1 MRILILG
8 GAGMLGHQL
17 WRHLHHDHEVWVT
30 LRKPLSHYSGFALFE
45 PGRTLSGV
53 DVTNSDALI
62 GAFRTVRPEVV
73 VNCIGIIK
81 QLKEAKNPLL
91 SLTVNAV
98 LPHQLAQLCAV
109 AGARLV
115 HISTDCVFSGK
126 KGNYTEDDVS
136 DAEDLY
142 GRTKFLGEVHEP
154 HCITLRT
161 SIIGRELETC
171 SGLIEWF
178 LSQKGN
184 KIKGFRHAI
193 YTGFTT
199 HELARVIETT
209 LVKHTDLGGLWQVS
223 SDPINKYDLLNIAK
237 PAFKWEG
244 EIVPDDKFVCER
256 GLDSTRFREK
266 TGYKPPSWQTMIEEM
281 ASKTKAES

>member
-17 WRHLHHDHEVWVT
+17 WRRLHQDHEVWVT
-30 LRKPLSHYSGFALFE
+30 LRKPLSHYSGYGLFE

-53 DVTNSDALI
+53 DVTNADALI
-62 GAFRTVRPEVV
+62 GAFRTARPEVV
-73 VNCIGIIK
+73 VNCVGIIK
-81 QLKEAKNPLL
+81 QLKEAKNPLV
-91 SLTVNAV
+91 SLTVNSV
-98 LPHQLAQLCAV
+98 LPHQLAQLCAA

-115 HISTDCVFSGK
+115 HISTDCVFSGR
-126 KGNYTEDDVS
+126 KGNYAEEDVS

-161 SIIGRELETC
+161 SIIGRELETQ

-178 LSQKGN
+178 LSQHGKT
-184 KIKGFRHAI
+184 IKGFRRGI

-199 HELARVIETT
+199 YELARIIERV
-209 LVKHTDLGGLWQVS
+209 LLQHTDLGGLWQVS
-223 SDPINKYDLLNIAK
+223 SDLINKYDLLLLAK
-237 PAFKWEG
+237 SAFSWEG
-244 EIVPDDKFVCER
+244 EIVPDDTFVCDR
-256 GLDSTRFREK
+256 SLNSSRFREK
-266 TGYKPPSWQTMIEEM
+266 IDYQPPSWKAMIEEL
-281 ASKTKAES
+281 ATQPE